1 MIDAFLRRGRVAPR
15 ATKLTLALAALA
27 LGVSLAG
34 HAAPALAAGD
44 KDKGKATHELN
55 FYNFAEYMD
64 PKILADFKAK
74 TGVKVNESYYEST
87 EDMIAKL
94 QHGGGAAQ
102 YDLVVVTDRAVP
114 QMARLGLLA
123 KLDHAQLPNLA
134 NLDERFQKLDV
145 DPGNQYS
152 VAYQWGTVG
161 LMYNKTKVPEFQPT
175 WGMIFDPALA
185 KGRFLLLDEMRDMM
199 GVALRYKGFDVN
211 TVKPEEIKAASEAI
225 IAAKRSKKALG
236 FEGGVGAKN
245 KIAGGS
251 ADLGIVWNG
260 DAFRAIDE
268 DKKHR
273 LEYVIPRE
281 GSMIWT
287 DTIAVTGGA
296 PNAAAAHQFIDFLLD
311 AQVGARLSNF
321 NKFATP
327 NKASMPFIDPAD
339 AKNPIL
345 YPAPETLAT
354 MQSLRDVGEADR
366 LYDEAWTAVKS
377 R

>member
-1 MIDAFLRRGRVAPR
+1 MNALVRTQAAVLSLLVALVASASITATCR
-15 ATKLTLALAALA
+15 ADDEKL
-27 LGVSLAG
+27 GG
-34 HAAPALAAGD
+34 
-44 KDKGKATHELN
+44 ELN

-64 PKILADFKAK
+64 PKILADFQKH

-87 EDMIAKL
+87 EDMVAKL
-94 QHGGGAAQ
+94 QHGGGVSQ

-114 QMARLGLLA
+114 QMARLGLIT
-123 KLDHAQLPNLA
+123 KLDHAALKNLG

-161 LMYNKTKVPEFQPT
+161 ILYNKKKLPDLEPS
-175 WGMIFDPALA
+175 WGAIFDPAKQ
-185 KGRFLLLDEMRDMM
+185 KGRFLLLDEMRDMV

-211 TVKPEEIKAASEAI
+211 TVKPEELKAASEVI
-225 IAAKRSKKALG
+225 IEAKRSKKALG

-260 DAFRAIDE
+260 DAFRAIE
-268 DKKHR
+268 DDPKKR
-273 LEYVIPRE
+273 LDYVIPRE

-287 DTIAVTGGA
+287 DTIAITGKA
-296 PNAAAAHQFIDFLLD
+296 PNPRAAHAFIDFLLD
-311 AQVGARLSNF
+311 PKVGARLSNF

-327 NKASMPFIDPAD
+327 NKASLPFIDPAD

-345 YPAPETLAT
+345 YPSPETLAT

-366 LYDEAWTAVKS
+366 LYDEVWTAVKS

>member
-1 MIDAFLRRGRVAPR
+1 MRNAAIRRGRVAPR
-15 ATKLTLALAALA
+15 ATVCTLLAVAALA
-27 LGVSLAG
+27 VAFVSSARAG
-34 HAAPALAAGD
+34 EPKPTG
-44 KDKGKATHELN
+44 ELN

-64 PKILADFKAK
+64 PQILADFRAK
-74 TGVKVNESYYEST
+74 TGIQVNESYYEST

-94 QHGGGAAQ
+94 QHGGGASQ

-123 KLDHAQLPNLA
+123 KLDHAQIPNLA

-161 LMYNKTKVPEFQPT
+161 ILYNKAKLPGFEPS
-175 WGMIFDPALA
+175 WSAIFDPAKQ

-211 TVKPEEIKAASEAI
+211 TVKPEELKAASDAI
-225 IAAKRSKKALG
+225 IAAKRSPKALG

-260 DAFRAIDE
+260 DAFRAIEE
-268 DKKHR
+268 DKKKR
-273 LEYVIPRE
+273 LDYVVPRE

-287 DTIAVTGGA
+287 DTIAVTGKA
-296 PNAAAAHQFIDFLLD
+296 PNARAAHAFIDFLLD
-311 AQVGARLSNF
+311 PHVGARLSNF

-327 NKASMPFIDPAD
+327 NKASLAFIDPAD

-345 YPAPETLAT
+345 YPSPEALAT
-354 MQSLRDVGEADR
+354 LQSLRDVGEADR

>member
-1 MIDAFLRRGRVAPR
+1 MIATLPFRRRSGARAALVACAF
-15 ATKLTLALAALA
+15 ALAASLLA
-27 LGVSLAG
+27 MGRARAEEKLSG
-34 HAAPALAAGD
+34 
-44 KDKGKATHELN
+44 ELN

-94 QHGGGAAQ
+94 QHGGGVSQ

-114 QMARLGLLA
+114 QMARLGLIA
-123 KLDHAQLPNLA
+123 KLDHAQLPNLG

-161 LMYNKTKVPEFQPT
+161 ILYNKTKIPDFQPS
-175 WGMIFDPALA
+175 WGAIFDPAMQ

-211 TVKPEEIKAASEAI
+211 TVKPEEIKAAADAI

-245 KIAGGS
+245 KVAGGS

-260 DAFRAIDE
+260 DAFRAIEE

-281 GSMIWT
+281 GSMIRT
-287 DTIAVTGGA
+287 DTIAITGQA

-311 AQVGARLSNF
+311 PQVGGRLSNF

-345 YPAPETLAT
+345 YPSPETLAT